1 LVTAEHRAVLD
12 TFSTPFLYT
21 VFGSWTSGDYTRDL
35 SRYRTLSLI
44 VVALS
49 VAMLCRLLGYGVAST
64 IAAMALFAS
73 WFAPSRS
80 DMVVGNVNHIQLGW
94 LVLFLWISARFP
106 TVAGH
111 LAGGFLLG
119 LGAMFKPNTT
129 LVIGLLGVAW
139 MVRRRHK
146 KLVLE
151 TIGMAA
157 GAVTAFAWSS
167 AAFGG
172 PRIWQHWLS
181 ALSVLPKN
189 LITVEL
195 GNYAPIR
202 LLNDWLKVDA
212 TYAVG
217 LLFVGLALAAVGW
230 GLSGALPKGARDQ
243 PGFED
248 IVVVALAGLV
258 TLLASPLSWLHYFVF
273 TIPMFLV
280 VLRPTSV
287 RRGENATWVLAR
299 VAAFIA
305 LLAVMMRPLVM
316 LEIGSTRGRAVV
328 LLLGVALLFYL
339 GLREL
344 LALRGQSADT
354 SSES

>member
-1 LVTAEHRAVLD
+1 
-12 TFSTPFLYT
+12 
-21 VFGSWTSGDYTRDL
+21 
-35 SRYRTLSLI
+35 
-44 VVALS
+44 
-49 VAMLCRLLGYGVAST
+49 
-64 IAAMALFAS
+64 
-73 WFAPSRS
+73 
-80 DMVVGNVNHIQLGW
+80 
-94 LVLFLWISARFP
+94 
-106 TVAGH
+106 
-111 LAGGFLLG
+111 
-119 LGAMFKPNTT
+119 MFKPNTT

-139 MVRRRHK
+139 MVRRHHK

-181 ALSVLPKN
+181 ALSALPDD
-189 LITVEL
+189 LVSVEL
-195 GNYAPIR
+195 GNYAPAR

-212 TYAVG
+212 TYAIG
-217 LLFVGLALAAVGW
+217 LLCVALALVAVAR

-273 TIPMFLV
+273 TIPMLLV

-328 LLLGVALLFYL
+328 LLLGAALLFYL

-354 SSES
+354 SSEA